1 MNVCLTYDIGVSVTQ
16 EDPNRTV
23 QAFIDLIQ
31 RHEQS
36 FYSFVHKVHSK
47 GEGLFDSLMRWIE
60 LFLTFVREGLG
71 QPLSLEFLLPHKGS
85 ERAEILAEVDKVAL
99 YHYKLKLLY
108 EDKIRRRFGRTQAQ
122 GDADAED
129 QATKA
134 LVDGVVGEISF
145 GDLIDGDALDLAAE
159 DTDEE
164 SAEDDDDRED
174 ESSSEYETGSSEL
187 ESDSEE
193 SEDAA
198 PPPPPPKSST
208 ADARR
213 SRTTTQVS
221 LPHFSNTRSG
231 SRPPSVPRSRPDA
244 FPLKTSR
251 SMSAMNHKAQRSYDM
266 ASLTPVPAL
275 PRNSH
280 LIALSKPLPPSP
292 SSRSSMEHFE
302 QQQQQPYKPSID
314 STSHPVKPKK
324 RRTKGKQVLRP
335 PELSH
340 IPTLVP
346 VFKEMVSPLSISN
359 CFNTKC

>member
-1 MNVCLTYDIGVSVTQ
+1 MTQ

-60 LFLTFVREGLG
+60 LFLTYMREGFG
-71 QPLSLEFLLPHKGS
+71 QPLSLEFLLPHKGA

-108 EDKIRRRFGRTQAQ
+108 EDKLRRRFGRSQAQ

-145 GDLIDGDALDLAAE
+145 GDLIQGDADDLAAE
-159 DTDEE
+159 DADEE
-164 SAEDDDDRED
+164 SGEEDEEEY
-174 ESSSEYETGSSEL
+174 ESSSEYETGSSETD
-187 ESDSEE
+187 SDSEE
-193 SEDAA
+193 SEEASPP
-198 PPPPPPKSST
+198 PPPPPPKSAT
-208 ADARR
+208 NDLRR
-213 SRTTTQVS
+213 SRTSATQAPS
-221 LPHFSNTRSG
+221 SRSSNTRAG
-231 SRPPSVPRSRPDA
+231 SRPPEVRRPRHDS

-251 SMSAMNHKAQRSYDM
+251 SMTAMNQHPRHSHDISNAP
-266 ASLTPVPAL
+266 PVPAL
-275 PRNSH
+275 PRNPH

-292 SSRSSMEHFE
+292 SPHSSTERFE
-302 QQQQQPYKPSID
+302 QQQKPSRPSID
-314 STSHPVKPKK
+314 SNSRPEKTKK
-324 RRTKGKQVLRP
+324 RRTKGKQVLKP
-335 PELSH
+335 PELSV

-346 VFKEMVSPLSISN
+346 VFKEMVSPLSAFTS
-359 CFNTKC
+359 FRV

>member
-71 QPLSLEFLLPHKGS
+71 QPISLEFLLPHKGS

-145 GDLIDGDALDLAAE
+145 GDLIDGDAVDLAAE
-159 DTDEE
+159 DADEE
-164 SAEDDDDRED
+164 SAEEEEDDDDDGED

-193 SEDAA
+193 SEDVA

-208 ADARR
+208 ADLRR

-221 LPHFSNTRSG
+221 LNTRSG
-231 SRPPSVPRSRPDA
+231 SRPPSVPRSRPDVFA
-244 FPLKTSR
+244 LKTSR
-251 SMSAMNHKAQRSYDM
+251 SMSAMNHKVQRSYDM
-266 ASLTPVPAL
+266 ASLPPVPAL
-275 PRNSH
+275 PRNPH

-292 SSRSSMEHFE
+292 SSRSPMEHFE
-302 QQQQQPYKPSID
+302 QQQQLYRPSID

-324 RRTKGKQVLRP
+324 RRTKGKQVLKP

-346 VFKEMVSPLSISN
+346 VFKEMVSALSISN
-359 CFNTKC
+359 CFNTEC

>member
-1 MNVCLTYDIGVSVTQ
+1 MTQ

-145 GDLIDGDALDLAAE
+145 GDLVDGDAVDLAAE
-159 DTDEE
+159 DADDESADEDEYDEE
-164 SAEDDDDRED
+164 EEEE

-187 ESDSEE
+187 ESDSE
-193 SEDAA
+193 DAA
-198 PPPPPPKSST
+198 PPPPPPKSAT
-208 ADARR
+208 ADVRR
-213 SRTTTQVS
+213 SRTTTLVPPSQ
-221 LPHFSNTRSG
+221 FSNSRSG
-231 SRPPSVPRSRPDA
+231 SRPPSVPRPRHDA

-251 SMSAMNHKAQRSYDM
+251 SMSAMNHKAQRSHDM
-266 ASLTPVPAL
+266 ASLPPVPAL
-275 PRNSH
+275 PRNPH

-292 SSRSSMEHFE
+292 SPRSPMEHFE
-302 QQQQQPYKPSID
+302 QQQQPYRPSID

-324 RRTKGKQVLRP
+324 RRTKGKQVLKP

-346 VFKEMVSPLSISN
+346 VFKEMVSSFSV
-359 CFNTKC
+359 